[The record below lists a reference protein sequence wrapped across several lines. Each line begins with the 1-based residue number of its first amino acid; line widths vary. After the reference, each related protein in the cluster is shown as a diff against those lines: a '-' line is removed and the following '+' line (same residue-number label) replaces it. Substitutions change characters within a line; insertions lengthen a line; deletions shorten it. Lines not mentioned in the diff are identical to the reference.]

1 MTYADLESIL
11 VSEDNEIQHPEESYT
26 SKHQKHIA
34 CNYGCKFVYIDDKI
48 KI

>member
-11 VSEDNEIQHPEESYT
+11 VSEDNEIQHPEEFYM

-34 CNYGCKFVYIDDKI
+34 CNYSCKFVYIDNKI